1 MTALAPEA
9 ALTAAKDGAAE
20 YCFHCGLG
28 LQKSAQFC
36 ADIDGQSQQFCCPA
50 CALVAQFICDSGY
63 GDYYRYAIPA
73 ESAAQKVGDFSYVDS
88 AAYLQQFSIPLSP
101 TADTNSDLRS
111 IQLLVTGMHC
121 AACVWLLDNFLQ
133 AIPGVKHVQT
143 NLAEQR
149 LSLSWDNSQCP
160 LSQLFVAIA
169 RLGYQP
175 DIFEVSK
182 LFALQREENRQALRR
197 LGVAGIAMM
206 QVGMYAIAMYLG
218 VGEKM
223 AQEHRDFIRLLS
235 LLITLPVVF
244 YSAAPFFQG
253 ALRGLRQRSL
263 GIDLPVA
270 VAIGLA
276 FSASCWS
283 TFSGGKDVYF
293 DSVSM
298 FTFLLLAGR
307 YLQMRARHHLGE
319 YRDDLLA
326 LLPNTVERQQ
336 SQTQALWETVPL
348 AAVAINDVLRIKPG
362 CVVPADGLVT
372 AGESKVNEAQ
382 LSGEFWPVKKA
393 PGDTLVAGSANISQ
407 TMLMQVEQ
415 LGAGL
420 YLQQLNEMADSGR
433 RQKPGIELLADRLAK
448 IFVAVVLACAF
459 ASYALWL
466 WLDAGQAFWV
476 MLSVLVV
483 SCPCALALATPM
495 VLTSATQALRR
506 RGVLVRSAEVW
517 DKLESISD
525 VVFDKTGT
533 LTTGELSLSGVH
545 CLADWQQSDCLEI
558 IAALEQESN
567 HPIARAFRAYVRA
580 YDSASRVDD
589 LQQWVGQGISGEI
602 DGQHYRLG
610 SASFIAALSP
620 DHAASVAE
628 CATTAPFDQASG
640 DQQSLQAN
648 SHRIYLANKQQLLCE
663 VYLVD
668 QLRADVEPLL
678 ASLKRRGIGL
688 HILSGDSSG
697 SAEQLASKLAID
709 HCQAAA
715 SPQQK
720 QDYVRGLQQRGAR
733 VLMLGDGINDLPVMA
748 VADISVAVANANSV
762 AKLQAD
768 VMLMTPAIVRL
779 DELWRV
785 AARTRRLVRQNIAW
799 ALLYNLSAIPLAMCA
814 MVPPYFAA
822 LGMSASSLLVVVN
835 AQRIL
840 RPTSNK
846 VAGSGSDMDSDMD
859 PDIDLGINAEN
870 NASTLDARQW
880 QRGAL

>member
-1 MTALAPEA
+1 MTELAPQAVPLA
-9 ALTAAKDGAAE
+9 AASAADK
-20 YCFHCGLG
+20 CFHCGLG
-28 LQKSAQFC
+28 LRQPGQFC
-36 ADIDGQSQQFCCPA
+36 AEIDGQSQEFCCPA

-63 GDYYRYAIPA
+63 GDYYRYATPP
-73 ESAAQKVGDFSYVDS
+73 ESAAQHIEDYSYVDS
-88 AAYLQQFSIPLSP
+88 AAYLQQFSVAVSPL
-101 TADTNSDLRS
+101 TDTSRELRS

-133 AIPGVKHVQT
+133 AIPGVKQVQA

-149 LSLSWDNSQCP
+149 LSLTWDNRQCP

-175 DIFEVSK
+175 DVFEVSK
-182 LFALQREENRQALRR
+182 LFAMQRDENRQALRR

-206 QVGMYAIAMYLG
+206 QVGMYAVAMYLG

-223 AQEHRDFIRLLS
+223 AQQHRDFIRLLS

-283 TFSGGKDVYF
+283 TFSGGRDVYF
-293 DSVSM
+293 DSVTM

-336 SQTQALWETVPL
+336 TQSSARWETIPL

-362 CVVPADGLVT
+362 CVVPADGLVMV
-372 AGESKVNEAQ
+372 GESKVNEAQ
-382 LSGEFWPVKKA
+382 LSGEFWPVSKA
-393 PGDTLVAGSANISQ
+393 PGDALVAGSANISQ
-407 TMLMQVEQ
+407 TIQMQVEQ

-420 YLQQLNEMADSGR
+420 YLQQLNEMTDSGR
-433 RQKPGIELLADRLAK
+433 RQKPRIELMADRLAK
-448 IFVAVVLACAF
+448 VFVAVVLCCAV
-459 ASYALWL
+459 ASYGLWL
-466 WLDAGQAFWV
+466 WLDAAQAFWV

-495 VLTSATQALRR
+495 VLTSATQALRK

-517 DKLESISD
+517 DKLGRITD

-533 LTTGELSLSGVH
+533 LTTGELSVSGIQCLSDR
-545 CLADWQQSDCLEI
+545 LPEKTYLEI
-558 IAALEQESN
+558 IATLEQESS
-567 HPIARAFRAYVRA
+567 HPIARAFRAYDRGYQA
-580 YDSASRVDD
+580 GA
-589 LQQWVGQGISGEI
+589 LQQCIGQGISGDI
-602 DGQHYRLG
+602 KGQHYRLG
-610 SASFIAALSP
+610 SAAFVAALSP
-620 DHAASVAE
+620 GHAASVA
-628 CATTAPFDQASG
+628 ARIGTAADDQLGCNQHLS
-640 DQQSLQAN
+640 QQAN
-648 SHRIYLANKQQLLCE
+648 SHRIYLADQQKLLCA
-663 VYLVD
+663 VDLVD
-668 QLRADVEPLL
+668 QLRSDVEPLL
-678 ASLKRRGIGL
+678 ASLKQRGMRL

-697 SAEQLASKLAID
+697 SAEQLAAKLAID
-709 HCQAAA
+709 HCQSAA

-720 QDYVRGLQQRGAR
+720 QDYVYELQQRGAQ

-748 VADISVAVANANSV
+748 VADVSVAVANANGV

-768 VMLMTPAIVRL
+768 VMLMTPAVARL
-779 DELWRV
+779 DELWQLATR
-785 AARTRRLVRQNIAW
+785 ARQLVRQNIIW

-814 MVPPYFAA
+814 LIPPYFAA
-822 LGMSASSLLVVVN
+822 LGMSASSLLVILN
-835 AQRIL
+835 ALRVL
-840 RPTSNK
+840 RPAGDKATFQNTNAAK
-846 VAGSGSDMDSDMD
+846 EVASSRNS
-859 PDIDLGINAEN
+859 L
-870 NASTLDARQW
+870 L
-880 QRGAL
+880 QRGLL